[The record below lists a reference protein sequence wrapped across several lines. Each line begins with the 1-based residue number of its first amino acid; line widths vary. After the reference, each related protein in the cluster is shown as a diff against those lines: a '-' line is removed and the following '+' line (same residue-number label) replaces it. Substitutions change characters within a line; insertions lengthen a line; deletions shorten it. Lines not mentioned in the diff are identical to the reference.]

1 MIVPRRL
8 RAVWARP
15 LLVLAVFLSLALPAE
30 AHKLKV
36 FAAVEGR
43 SVHGYAFFI
52 GGGRPEGSAW
62 VAKDAAG
69 AEIASGT
76 TDAEGRLAFDLPA
89 TSSSDVTVTVDT
101 HEAHIAS
108 ATLAARTIGAADA
121 GEAPTPARPAPAAPR
136 MTEDARLAALVA
148 AAVERGTEPLQ
159 ERIELMDS
167 RLRFADILSGVFL
180 IIGLAGIGLWARGRR
195 R

>member
-1 MIVPRRL
+1 MS
-8 RAVWARP
+8 ASARP
-15 LLVLAVFLSLALPAE
+15 VLALAALLALALPAE

-36 FAAVEGR
+36 FAAVDGL

-62 VAKDAAG
+62 MARDAAG
-69 AEIASGT
+69 ATIASGT
-76 TDAEGRLAFDLPA
+76 TDAEGRFAFDLPA
-89 TSSSDVTVTVDT
+89 APAGDVTVTVDT

-108 ATLAARTIGAADA
+108 ATLSARSLGATAASPPPPETSV
-121 GEAPTPARPAPAAPR
+121 APAAEGP
-136 MTEDARLAALVA
+136 TDDARLAALVA

-159 ERIELMDS
+159 ERIEMMDS

-180 IIGLAGIGLWARGRR
+180 IIGLVGIGLWARSKRR
-195 R
+195 